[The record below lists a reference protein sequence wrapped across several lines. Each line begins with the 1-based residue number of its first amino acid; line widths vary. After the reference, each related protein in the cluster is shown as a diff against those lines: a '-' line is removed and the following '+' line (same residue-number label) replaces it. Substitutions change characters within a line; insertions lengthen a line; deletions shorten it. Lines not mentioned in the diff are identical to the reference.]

1 MTDLAKE
8 IAKDGEGATKL
19 IEVTVTGAQDN
30 LSARMIAKTVVGSPL
45 VKTAIFG
52 KDPNWGRILCAV
64 GYSETEAAMEGV
76 TIAIGPHVVYAD
88 EMPVLFDQEAMK
100 ETLEAQEI
108 AITVNLQEGSGQG
121 MAWGCDLSYDY
132 VKINA
137 LYHT

>member
-1 MTDLAKE
+1 
-8 IAKDGEGATKL
+8 
-19 IEVTVTGAQDN
+19 
-30 LSARMIAKTVVGSPL
+30 
-45 VKTAIFG
+45 
-52 KDPNWGRILCAV
+52 
-64 GYSETEAAMEGV
+64 MEGV

-100 ETLEAQEI
+100 ETLETQEI
-108 AITVNLQEGSGQG
+108 AITINLQEGSGQG